1 MVINNRGNLKQWRLR
16 KFVAFLLGMVL
27 IVNTVPAGIASMVF
41 FYNPENSVDNF
52 AMMKSE
58 FDGFLSSQ
66 GDFSFQPF
74 SERATFEGMLADKSK
89 TGIYL
94 LSSSHFTQLKAKMPL
109 DAKLVG
115 VSKGAFEQRKIL
127 VTKDIANI
135 SALQGATIAGSGS
148 EEFLR
153 NQLEHMLG
161 TEYSV
166 IMPKIKLLNVPKDID
181 ALMAVGFGV
190 ATAAISSE
198 GSLAKLGVIN
208 PKQHAQLKILANGEK
223 SLMLIVATFKSE
235 QGEIDPPLLKVIEA
249 MGQQPKGVQELKML
263 GLDGWKRI
271 DTLDAAVV
279 KQLGMSK

>member
-1 MVINNRGNLKQWRLR
+1 MFINNRGNLKQWRLK
-16 KFVAFLLGMVL
+16 KFFVFLFGMVL
-27 IVNTVPAGIASMVF
+27 IVNTVPAGIASTVF

-66 GDFSFQPF
+66 GDSSFQPF
-74 SERATFEGMLADKSK
+74 SERATFEAMLADKSK
-89 TGIYL
+89 PGVYL
-94 LSSSHFTQLKAKMPL
+94 LTSWHYAQLKAKMPL
-109 DAKLVG
+109 EAKLVG
-115 VSKGAFEQRKIL
+115 VSKGAFEHRKIL
-127 VTKDIANI
+127 VTKEIANI

-148 EEFLR
+148 EEYLR
-153 NQLEHMLG
+153 SQLEHMLG
-161 TEYSV
+161 AEYSV

-190 ATAAISSE
+190 ATAAIASE
-198 GSLAKLGVIN
+198 GSLTKLGIIN
-208 PKQHAQLKILANGEK
+208 PKQHEQLKILANGEK
-223 SLMLIVATFKSE
+223 SLMLIVATFKPE
-235 QGEIDPPLLKVIEA
+235 QGVIDTPLLKIIEA

-271 DTLDAAVV
+271 DTLDPAVV